1 MAGLS
6 KSSGA
11 THTQAGLGISRH
23 TIFRKPFFEH
33 STLPAANHP
42 ESMKVTVEISLYP
55 LHDQSESSVL
65 AFLEKLKKYPNIVV
79 ETNGLSTQ
87 IFGDYDFIMKEL
99 LPVRIQEIFEN
110 ERAVVIMKLA
120 QGHLRYEE

>member
-1 MAGLS
+1 MVCGAGLAFQ
-6 KSSGA
+6 KD
-11 THTQAGLGISRH
+11 
-23 TIFRKPFFEH
+23 TIFQTAFFP
-33 STLPAANHP
+33 TLPATNHS

-120 QGHLRYEE
+120 QGHLRYGE